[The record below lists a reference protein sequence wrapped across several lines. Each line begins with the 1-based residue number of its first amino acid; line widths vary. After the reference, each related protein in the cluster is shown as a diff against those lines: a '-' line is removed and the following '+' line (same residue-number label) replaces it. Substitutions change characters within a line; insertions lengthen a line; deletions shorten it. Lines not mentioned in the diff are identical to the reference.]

1 MIEHLH
7 TKTQYIHR
15 YYNIFTINA
24 MKWITREHAKVDR
37 IACPWL
43 IKNFVDND
51 AEFLFAPAHKVTEI
65 VAKEHEVI
73 PFDIPNV
80 ELGHHG
86 EECSFDAIIKK
97 YELAKREPALLELAK
112 IVRGADTPNRSLT
125 PYSEGLAALAS
136 GFSIISKDD
145 HDNMAKQ
152 FYVYD
157 ALYAFCKSNDK
168 KEKLLSS
175 RY

>member
-1 MIEHLH
+1 
-7 TKTQYIHR
+7 
-15 YYNIFTINA
+15 

-43 IKNFVDND
+43 IKNFIDKD
-51 AEFLFAPAHKVTEI
+51 AEFLFVSAHKVIEMS
-65 VAKEHEVI
+65 KEQNAI

-86 EECSFDAIIKK
+86 DECSFDAFLKK
-97 YELAKREPALLELAK
+97 YELYKKEPVLLELAK

-125 PYSEGLAALAS
+125 PYSEGLAALAG

-145 HDNMAKQ
+145 YDNMAKQ

-157 ALYAFCKSNDK
+157 ALYAFCKSNDNNK
-168 KEKLLSS
+168 GKLLTS
-175 RY
+175 RH

>member
-1 MIEHLH
+1 L
-7 TKTQYIHR
+7 
-15 YYNIFTINA
+15 IFQ
-24 MKWITREHAKVDR
+24 
-37 IACPWL
+37 
-43 IKNFVDND
+43 
-51 AEFLFAPAHKVTEI
+51 
-65 VAKEHEVI
+65 
-73 PFDIPNV
+73 NV

-97 YELAKREPALLELAK
+97 YELDKKDPALIELAK
-112 IVRGADTPNRSLT
+112 IVRGADTPNRSIT

-145 HDNMAKQ
+145 YDNMAKQ

-175 RY
+175 RH